1 MSNSPMKT
9 WSDYKPSKT
18 IWLWSCVG
26 AAVLTMVVGFSAGGW
41 VTGAT
46 AAKQAEASTQT
57 AVAQLAAGI
66 CVHRFMAAPDAQ
78 AALAALQ
85 SADSWKRDSMIEKG
99 GWVTF
104 ADAKAPVDG
113 AADLCASKLME
124 PATSATTA
132 PVVPRT
138 SGAS

>member
-1 MSNSPMKT
+1 MKA

-26 AAVLTMVVGFSAGGW
+26 AAVLTMIVGFTAGGW
-41 VTGAT
+41 VTQST
-46 AAKQAEASTQT
+46 AAKQAEASTSA

-78 AALAALQ
+78 AKLAALK

-113 AADLCASKLME
+113 AADLCASKLMQSSE
-124 PATSATTA
+124 AAATTA
-132 PVVPRT
+132 VPRI
-138 SGAS
+138 SGDS

>member
-1 MSNSPMKT
+1 MSNSPMKA

-26 AAVLTMVVGFSAGGW
+26 AAVVTMVVGFTAGGW
-41 VTGAT
+41 VTQNT
-46 AAKQAEASTQT
+46 AAKQAQASTDA

-78 AALAALQ
+78 AQLAALK

-124 PATSATTA
+124 SGAAAATTT
-132 PVVPRT
+132 VPRT

>member
-1 MSNSPMKT
+1 MSNSPMKA

-26 AAVLTMVVGFSAGGW
+26 AAVVTMIVGFTAGGW
-41 VTGAT
+41 VTGST
-46 AAKQAEASTQT
+46 AAKQAEASTNA

-66 CVHRFMAAPDAQ
+66 CAHRFMAAPDAQ

-85 SADSWKRDSMIEKG
+85 SADSWKRDGMIEKG

-113 AADLCASKLME
+113 AADLCATKLME
-124 PATSATTA
+124 SSAKTTSAM
-132 PVVPRT
+132 PRT
-138 SGAS
+138 AGAS

>member
-1 MSNSPMKT
+1 MSNSPMKA

-26 AAVLTMVVGFSAGGW
+26 AAVLTMIVGFTAGGW
-41 VTGAT
+41 VTQSS
-46 AAKQAEASTQT
+46 AAKQAEASTSA

-78 AALAALQ
+78 AKLAALK

-113 AADLCASKLME
+113 AADLCASKLMQSSE
-124 PATSATTA
+124 AAATTT
-132 PVVPRT
+132 VPRT
-138 SGAS
+138 SGDS

>member
-1 MSNSPMKT
+1 MSNSPMKA

-26 AAVLTMVVGFSAGGW
+26 AAVLTMIVGFTAGGW
-41 VTGAT
+41 VTQST
-46 AAKQAEASTQT
+46 AAKQAEASTSA

-78 AALAALQ
+78 AKLAALK

-113 AADLCASKLME
+113 AADLCASKLMQSSE
-124 PATSATTA
+124 AAATTT
-132 PVVPRT
+132 VPRT
-138 SGAS
+138 SGDS

>member
-1 MSNSPMKT
+1 MKA

-26 AAVLTMVVGFSAGGW
+26 AAVLTMIVGFTAGGW
-41 VTGAT
+41 VTQST
-46 AAKQAEASTQT
+46 AAKQAEASTSA

-78 AALAALQ
+78 AKLAALK

-113 AADLCASKLME
+113 AADLCASKLMQSSE
-124 PATSATTA
+124 AAATTA
-132 PVVPRT
+132 VPRT
-138 SGAS
+138 SGDS

>member
-1 MSNSPMKT
+1 MSNSPMKA

-26 AAVLTMVVGFSAGGW
+26 AAVLTMIVGFTAGGW
-41 VTGAT
+41 VTQST
-46 AAKQAEASTQT
+46 AAKQAEASTSA

-78 AALAALQ
+78 AKLAALK

-113 AADLCASKLME
+113 AADLCASKLMQSSE
-124 PATSATTA
+124 AAATTA
-132 PVVPRT
+132 VPRI
-138 SGAS
+138 SGDS

>member
-1 MSNSPMKT
+1 MSNSPMKA

-26 AAVLTMVVGFSAGGW
+26 AAVLTMIVGFTAGGW
-41 VTGAT
+41 VTQST
-46 AAKQAEASTQT
+46 AAKQAEASTSA

-78 AALAALQ
+78 AKLAALK

-113 AADLCASKLME
+113 AADLCASKLMQSSE
-124 PATSATTA
+124 AAATTA
-132 PVVPRT
+132 MPRT
-138 SGAS
+138 SGDS

>member
-1 MSNSPMKT
+1 MSNSPMKA

-26 AAVLTMVVGFSAGGW
+26 AAVLTMIVGFTAGGW
-41 VTGAT
+41 VTQNT
-46 AAKQAEASTQT
+46 AAKQAEASTSA

-78 AALAALQ
+78 AKLAALK
-85 SADSWKRDSMIEKG
+85 SADSWKRDSIIEKG

-113 AADLCASKLME
+113 AADLCASKLMQSSE
-124 PATSATTA
+124 AAATTA
-132 PVVPRT
+132 MPRT
-138 SGAS
+138 SGDS

>member
-1 MSNSPMKT
+1 MSNSPMKA

-26 AAVLTMVVGFSAGGW
+26 AAVLTMIVGFTAGGW
-41 VTGAT
+41 VTQST
-46 AAKQAEASTQT
+46 AAKQAEASTSA

-78 AALAALQ
+78 AKLAALK

-113 AADLCASKLME
+113 AADLCASKLMQSSE
-124 PATSATTA
+124 AAATTA
-132 PVVPRT
+132 VPRT
-138 SGAS
+138 SGDS

>member
-1 MSNSPMKT
+1 MSNRALT
-9 WSDYKPSKT
+9 AWSDYKPSKT

-26 AAVLTMVVGFSAGGW
+26 AAVLTMIVGFTAGGW
-41 VTGAT
+41 VTGKT
-46 AAKQAEASTQT
+46 AAEQAEASTHA

-78 AALAALQ
+78 AALAALKG
-85 SADSWKRDSMIEKG
+85 ADSWKRDTMIEKG

-113 AADLCASKLME
+113 AAGLCASKLME
-124 PATSATTA
+124 SGAAGAASAM
-132 PVVPRT
+132 PRT
-138 SGAS
+138 AGAS

>member
-1 MSNSPMKT
+1 MSNSPMKA
-9 WSDYKPSKT
+9 WSEYKPSKT

-26 AAVLTMVVGFSAGGW
+26 AAVATMVVGFTAGGW
-41 VTGAT
+41 VTSNT
-46 AAKQAEASTQT
+46 AAKQAETSTQA

-66 CVHRFMAAPDAQ
+66 CAHRFMAAPDAQ
-78 AALAALQ
+78 AALTALQ
-85 SADSWKRDSMIEKG
+85 QADSWKRDTLIEEG

-124 PATSATTA
+124 SGAAGAT

-138 SGAS
+138 SGHS

>member
-1 MSNSPMKT
+1 MSNSPMKA

-26 AAVLTMVVGFSAGGW
+26 AAVLTMIVGFTAGGW
-41 VTGAT
+41 VTQST
-46 AAKQAEASTQT
+46 AAKQAEASTSA

-78 AALAALQ
+78 AKLAALK

-113 AADLCASKLME
+113 AADLCASKLLQSSE
-124 PATSATTA
+124 AAATTT
-132 PVVPRT
+132 VPRT
-138 SGAS
+138 SGDS